1 LPIKVKGVFLGL
13 KEAATRLHD
22 NGQVINFSWSVTR
35 LILPSYGL
43 YSGTKAGVYLL
54 TGVFAKEVGARGI
67 TVKNFSPPPTNT
79 DLFLEG
85 KVV

>member
-1 LPIKVKGVFLGL
+1 
-13 KEAATRLHD
+13 
-22 NGQVINFSWSVTR
+22 
-35 LILPSYGL
+35 
-43 YSGTKAGVYLL
+43 LL

-67 TVKNFSPPPTNT
+67 TVNFFSPQPTNT